1 MGNQTSQCF
10 ALLYLDKID
19 RIIKEK
25 FQIKYY
31 SRYMDDLILIYPSKD
46 YLIEVLKYL
55 DDNLRESFELEFN
68 NKTKIGR
75 IENGIT
81 YLGARFYLTST
92 KKVIMKIDNNKRTN
106 LITKINKK
114 NRNKKNISSYLGY
127 LKKFNEYKMVRN
139 LFNLKKINKWEVLQ
153 K

>member
-1 MGNQTSQCF
+1 
-10 ALLYLDKID
+10 
-19 RIIKEK
+19 
-25 FQIKYY
+25 
-31 SRYMDDLILIYPSKD
+31 MDDLILIYPSKD

-114 NRNKKNISSYLGY
+114 NRNKKIL
-127 LKKFNEYKMVRN
+127 VPT
-139 LFNLKKINKWEVLQ
+139 
-153 K
+153 